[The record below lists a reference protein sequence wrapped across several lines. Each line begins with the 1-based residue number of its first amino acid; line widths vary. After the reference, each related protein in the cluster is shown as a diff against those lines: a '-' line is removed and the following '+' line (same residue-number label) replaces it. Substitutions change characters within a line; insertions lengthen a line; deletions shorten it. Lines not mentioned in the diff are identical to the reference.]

1 MNHISRN
8 GERRENEGI
17 EPQTRKEKEKKEV
30 EADVVSWWHL
40 FQESSSLFQKPLTQ
54 RYPATCPL
62 TGADQSESYSWSFS
76 LTWEIKKA
84 EGRRGDYTRQQGSDI
99 RTEWSW
105 KTPKEPCRHFLHSRG
120 LEVGTQDFTAHSVLS
135 FTVHP
140 VPAVGV
146 MTNGMALRYIN
157 SLNFHSVHYSNW
169 NEIYL
174 PCRII
179 LKPYGMWEVCSRW
192 SLMGVGS
199 NSMAFH

>member
-1 MNHISRN
+1 MNHISQN

-17 EPQTRKEKEKKEV
+17 EPQTRKEKKKEV
-30 EADVVSWWHL
+30 EADVVSWSHL
-40 FQESSSLFQKPLTQ
+40 FQESSALFQKPSTQ

-62 TGADQSESYSWSFS
+62 TGADQSESHSWSFS

-84 EGRRGDYTRQQGSDI
+84 EGRRGDYTRHQGVVLGQN
-99 RTEWSW
+99 EAG
-105 KTPKEPCRHFLHSRG
+105 KNLRHPADNFYILGGLRWGLGIHSPFTG
-120 LEVGTQDFTAHSVLS
+120 LSS
-135 FTVHP
+135 TVHP

-146 MTNGMALRYIN
+146 MTNRMALRYIN

-179 LKPYGMWEVCSRW
+179 LKPYGMWEVCSCW